1 MSKWFNGL
9 IYSTINFEMQMQ
21 TQILNI
27 LETSSGTNLKDV
39 FPSTITTTILNYTSY
54 LRRISSIGSMSEIV
68 SAMAPCPWTYFEIAK
83 KLSKNHIQSEI
94 YKKWIQFYSSEESH
108 DKLKR

>member
-27 LETSSGTNLKDV
+27 LEISPGTNLKGV
-39 FPSTITTTILNYTSY
+39 VPSTTTTTTLNYTSY
-54 LRRISSIGSMSEIV
+54 LRKI
-68 SAMAPCPWTYFEIAK
+68 
-83 KLSKNHIQSEI
+83 
-94 YKKWIQFYSSEESH
+94 
-108 DKLKR
+108 